1 MGHTVDVALLVGC
14 ALLLVAV
21 LAVRLSSR
29 TGVPALL
36 VYLALG
42 LVLGEDGFGIQFEDY
57 ELTQELGLVAL
68 AVILAE
74 GGLTT
79 RWQQVRR
86 AALPAIVLST
96 VGVAVSVGVV
106 AVLCMVFI

>member
-1 MGHTVDVALLVGC
+1 MWAVGHTVDVALLLGC

-21 LAVRLSSR
+21 LAVRLASR

-42 LVLGEDGFGIQFEDY
+42 LVLGEDGVGIHFDDY
-57 ELTQELGLVAL
+57 RLTQQIGLVAL

-79 RWQQVRR
+79 SWTRVRR
-86 AALPAIVLST
+86 VALPAALLST
-96 VGVAVSVGVV
+96 AGVAVVV
-106 AVLCMVFI
+106 AVV